1 MIAMPHVL
9 VRDLPEDVHG
19 RLVDRANAEGRSLQR
34 YLVAELTR
42 LADRMTL
49 EEFVA
54 RVETNEGGRVGL
66 AQAVDD
72 LDQLRNAE

>member
-1 MIAMPHVL
+1 MQAMPHVL

-19 RLVDRANAEGRSLQR
+19 RLVDRAKAEGRSLQR

-42 LADRMTL
+42 LAHRMTL

-66 AQAVDD
+66 AQAVED
-72 LDQLRNAE
+72 LDQMRKGE